1 MWIHPSYQA
10 DARRAIR
17 SVSVLMVLL
26 ILVSGLAFPAPFHQ
40 IAAYLPLHNLAE
52 AVSILMASLIF
63 AVLWTSRHEA
73 LPGNL
78 VLLGSAFLGV
88 ALLDFLHLLAYP
100 GMPDFIT
107 PNDEGKA
114 IYFWLLARLFGAA
127 GLLAVAALAWKGRA
141 IRVPLWLQVTCVVA
155 LVAGLTALYF
165 RWPDKIPQTFVP
177 GRGLTA
183 FKILAEYG
191 LIALYSVAALLLWL
205 RMRRPRRYN
214 IGDLFV
220 SACVMAQGEFFLTL
234 YSGVTDIYMLFGHL
248 YKVIAYVFLY
258 RAAFVEAVRHPY
270 ALLQDSQDKLQATL
284 DAMPDLV
291 FDMDIEGRYL
301 SIHTSR
307 PSDLAA
313 PADQLLGRAVG
324 DVLSPRA
331 ARIVL
336 GALQEAAARG
346 QSRGKL
352 ITLDDVDGKPREFE
366 LSVARKSMPPG
377 HPPQFVVVSRDVTAR
392 LKNEQALRTLST
404 AVVQSPVSIIITDRH
419 ARVEFVNE
427 AFTRISGYA
436 ASEVLGRNLRRL
448 KPARTPATTFRSM
461 WAQLAQGKAWR
472 GEWNNLS
479 KSGRE
484 YTESV
489 LIYPVRD
496 AQGRVTNYLAHNEDV
511 TEKRQAAERIRRLSQ
526 FDQLTGLPNRNQLRE
541 QCRDAME
548 RGGRLAALWMD
559 LDHFK
564 AVNDS
569 LGHHMG
575 DALLQ
580 EMAQRLRSRLPGAA
594 FLSRYSGDDFV
605 AVLPG
610 ATRQQAQARARD
622 LLQAVALPLR
632 LADQDIFS
640 SVTIGVALYPDDAAE
655 FDTLLKSAETAMYRA
670 KSDGRRRVGMF
681 TPEMQAHVSRELML
695 SNALKQALS
704 NRELSLAYQPQLA
717 LKDGAILGAEVLLRW
732 ESPQWGRVPPS
743 EFIPIAETNGLIVP
757 IGEWVLRTAMR
768 QLRQWLDQGLPLL
781 RIAVN
786 LSAVQFNQPDLPD
799 RIKGIL
805 ADANVPASL
814 LELELTEAVAMKAPE
829 AAARRM
835 EELSRAG
842 VQFAIDDFGTGYS
855 SLSYLKRFNL
865 HKLKIDQSF
874 VRDINV
880 DPDDQAIAMAVIQLS
895 RSLGLRTIAEGVET
909 FEQQEFLKANGCEE
923 AQGYYYSRPLTAAA
937 FAAFVRERRSRPA
950 S

>member
-10 DARRAIR
+10 DARRAVR

-26 ILVSGLAFPAPFHQ
+26 ILVSGLTFPASFHQ
-40 IAAYLPLHNLAE
+40 IAHYLPLHNLAE
-52 AVSILMASLIF
+52 AVSVMVASLIF
-63 AVLWTSRHEA
+63 AVLWASRHEA

-78 VLLGSAFLGV
+78 LLLGSTFLGV

-107 PNDEGKA
+107 PNDSDKA
-114 IYFWLLARLFGAA
+114 IYFWLLARLLGAL
-127 GLLAVAALAWKGRA
+127 GLLAVAGLAWKGRA
-141 IRVPLWLQVTCVVA
+141 VRVPLWLQVIGV
-155 LVAGLTALYF
+155 LVLVGGLTALYF
-165 RWPDKIPQTFVP
+165 RWPDRIPRAFIP
-177 GRGLTA
+177 GQGLTA
-183 FKILAEYG
+183 FKVYAEYG
-191 LIALYSVAALLLWL
+191 LIVLYLAAALLFWL
-205 RMRRPRRYN
+205 RMRQPRYYN
-214 IGDLFV
+214 VGDLFV
-220 SACVMAQGEFFLTL
+220 AACVMAQGEFFLTL
-234 YSGVTDIYMLFGHL
+234 YSGVTDVYILFGHI
-248 YKVIAYVFLY
+248 YKVIAYAFLY

-270 ALLQDSQDKLQATL
+270 ALLQDSQDKLRATL

-291 FDMDIEGRYL
+291 FDMDIDGRYL
-301 SIHTSR
+301 SVHTSR
-307 PSDLAA
+307 PSDLSA
-313 PADQLLGRAVG
+313 PVDQLLGRVVG

-336 GALQEAAARG
+336 GALREAAAQG
-346 QSRGKL
+346 QSRGQI
-352 ITLDDVDGKPREFE
+352 ITLDDPDGKPREFE
-366 LSVARKSMPPG
+366 LSVARKAMLRG
-377 HPPQFVVVSRDVTAR
+377 HAPQFVVVSRDVTAR

-448 KPARTPATTFRSM
+448 KPARTPATTFRAM
-461 WAQLAQGKAWR
+461 WSQLAQGKAWR
-472 GEWNNLS
+472 GEWHNLS
-479 KSGRE
+479 KSGQE
-484 YTESV
+484 YVESV
-489 LIYPVRD
+489 LIYPVRN
-496 AQGRVTNYLAHNEDV
+496 AQGTVTNYLAHNEDV

-541 QCRDAME
+541 QCRDAMD

-569 LGHHMG
+569 LGHHVG

-580 EMAQRLRSRLPGAA
+580 EMAQRLRTQLPSMAL
-594 FLSRYSGDDFV
+594 LSRYSGDDFV

-610 ATRQQAQARARD
+610 ATRQRALAQARA

-655 FDTLLKSAETAMYRA
+655 FDALLKSAETAMYRA
-670 KSDGRRRVGMF
+670 KSDGRHRVGVF

-695 SNALKQALS
+695 GNALKQALA
-704 NRELSLAYQPQLA
+704 NQELFLVYQPQLA
-717 LKDGAILGAEVLLRW
+717 LQDGAILGAEALLRW

-743 EFIPIAETNGLIVP
+743 EFIPIAEASGLIIP

-768 QLRQWLDQGLPLL
+768 QLRQWLDQGLPML

-786 LSAVQFNQPDLPD
+786 LSAVQFNQSDLPG
-799 RIKGIL
+799 RIKRIL
-805 ADANVPASL
+805 TDTGVPAGL

-829 AAARRM
+829 AAAQRM
-835 EELSRAG
+835 EELSRFG
-842 VQFAIDDFGTGYS
+842 VRFAIDDFGTGYS
-855 SLSYLKRFNL
+855 SLSYLKRFKL

-880 DPDDQAIAMAVIQLS
+880 DPEDQAIAVAIIQLS

-909 FEQQEFLKANGCEE
+909 AEQQEFLKANGCEE
-923 AQGYYYSRPLTAAA
+923 GQGYYYSRPLTADA
-937 FAAFVRERRSRPA
+937 FAAFVRDGQAPTA
-950 S
+950 P